1 MRTSFPMLLIRGNS
15 AAAKVVRS
23 GEPLLLLAPS
33 LRVIGSPLEMLDGEP
48 QLARMRRVILMCA
61 TAVLAAGAAQ
71 PPMPDDQAA
80 ARVWF
85 ERARFVSPGSESR
98 WAVPC
103 FEGLVPAR

>member
-1 MRTSFPMLLIRGNS
+1 MLLIRGNS

-33 LRVIGSPLEMLDGEP
+33 LCVIGSPLEMLDGEP
-48 QLARMRRVILMCA
+48 QFARMRRVILMCA

-80 ARVWF
+80 ARVCF

>member
-1 MRTSFPMLLIRGNS
+1 MLLIRWNS

-71 PPMPDDQAA
+71 PPMPQPL
-80 ARVWF
+80 RI
-85 ERARFVSPGSESR
+85 SPGSVACGVTTGSSTI
-98 WAVPC
+98 
-103 FEGLVPAR
+103 